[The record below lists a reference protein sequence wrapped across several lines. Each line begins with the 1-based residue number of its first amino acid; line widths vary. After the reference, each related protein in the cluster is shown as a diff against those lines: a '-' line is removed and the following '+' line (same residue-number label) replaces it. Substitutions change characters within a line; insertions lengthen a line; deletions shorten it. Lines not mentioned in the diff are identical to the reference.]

1 MNRQQRINEWLQSV
15 LTDNF
20 QIESLAGDASFRR
33 YHRIHLDNAE
43 KTIYILMDAP
53 PEKESIIEFIQV
65 AELMAN
71 YVNVPD
77 IIAKNIEEGFLLLQD
92 FGKVEFAHLLENA
105 SLEEINQYYQQAIQA
120 LINIQKIPLE
130 NGKRIDLPNYDKKL
144 LMQEMALFTDWFLPY
159 IKVEETA
166 EFGQLWDKFTAEL
179 IAQIEPQ
186 PQVIVHRDYHS
197 RNLMQDKNPQNSLG
211 IIDFQDAV
219 IGVYSYDIISLL
231 RDAYTNFEEM
241 QINQWLADFYQMLP
255 SEIQQKRDFQQF
267 HQDVIIMAVQR
278 HLKVL
283 GIFVRLSQRDGKD
296 RYLNDIPKVM
306 NDLLYAL
313 NWLKFSANGDIQGL
327 ASEFLDFLDG
337 EVMAKYM
344 GKFPQK

>member
-1 MNRQQRINEWLQSV
+1 MSRQQRINQWLHSV

-20 QIESLAGDASFRR
+20 HIESLAGDASFRR

-65 AELMAN
+65 AELMAD

-77 IIAKNIEEGFLLLQD
+77 IIAKNIDEGFLLLQD
-92 FGKVEFAHLLENA
+92 FGKVEFAHLLKGA
-105 SLEEINQYYQQAIQA
+105 TKEEVNQYYQQAMQA

-130 NGKRIDLPNYDKKL
+130 NGQKINLPNYDKAL
-144 LMQEMALFTDWFLPY
+144 LMQEMDLFTGWFLPY
-159 IKVEETA
+159 VNVEQTV
-166 EFGQLWDKFTAEL
+166 EFGQLWEQFTREL

-219 IGVYSYDIISLL
+219 IGAYSYDIISLL
-231 RDAYTNFEEM
+231 RDAYTNFEKI

-255 SEIQQKRDFQQF
+255 SEIQQKQDFQQF

-283 GIFVRLSQRDGKD
+283 GIFVRLSERDGKD
-296 RYLNDIPKVM
+296 RYLNNIPKVM

-313 NWLKFSANGDIQGL
+313 NWLKTSANGDIQAL
-327 ASEFLDFLDG
+327 ADKFLDYLNT
-337 EVMAKYM
+337 EVMANYIK
-344 GKFPQK
+344 KFSLD